1 MDLIQS
7 NLGCV
12 SWVFFGALVG
22 WLASILTGR
31 NNRQGC
37 LMNIIVGVIGAF
49 IGGAIFG
56 LLNDG
61 TLTVGWNLTALIYSI
76 IGAAIFLLVLG
87 MFSRRRR

>member
-56 LLNDG
+56 LLNQG

-76 IGAAIFLLVLG
+76 IGAAIFLLGIG

>member
-12 SWVFFGALVG
+12 SWVFFGAVVG
-22 WLASILTGR
+22 WLASMLTGR
-31 NNRQGC
+31 NSRQGC

-56 LLNDG
+56 LLHDG
-61 TLTVGWNLTALIYSI
+61 TLTVGWNLTALIYSVV
-76 IGAAIFLLVLG
+76 GAVVFSLLLG
-87 MFSRRRR
+87 VGALVR